1 MMAARSQDRSRD
13 VAAESKVEGPDFT
26 EGVSLAEVKAKGH
39 LSGHVGKEPVLVAVV
54 GDEVLAIGGKCTHY
68 GGPLGKGLI
77 DGDSVHCPWH
87 HACFSLRTGE
97 ALQAPAFDP
106 VPRWRVEQ
114 SGDRITIREKLPKA
128 APAPRATGKP
138 GERFLIVGGGAAGF
152 AAAERLRREGFGGE
166 VAILSRDPDLPV
178 DRPNLSKDFLAGKA
192 PEDWVFIKS
201 AGFFKD
207 HDIRLELDTTV
218 AALDTKAHEVVLADG
233 RRLGY
238 AKLLLATGAEPVRLP
253 IPGGDGDRVF
263 TLRSLADSRAII
275 AAAAGSES
283 AVVIGASFIGLE
295 VAASLR
301 ERGLRVEVVAPE
313 QRPLEKVL
321 GPELGD
327 VVRAKHEAKGVVF
340 HLGRKPKAIEDGA
353 VLLDDG
359 QRLRAD
365 LVVMGVGVRPRIR
378 IAEAAGLSVDHGVV
392 VDSRLRTS
400 DPDVFAAGDIA
411 RFPYALPGGGTA
423 RIEHWVVA
431 ERQGQVAALNMLGR
445 DVEYADAPFF
455 WSQHYD
461 LTINYVGHGTGW
473 DGTETSGTAGKD
485 FLVKYLK
492 AGRLVAAATIHRDKD
507 SLGAALDLE
516 RQA

>member
-1 MMAARSQDRSRD
+1 MTVETSKNRSRD
-13 VAAESKVEGPDFT
+13 VAAQGKVEGPDFA

-39 LSGHVGKEPVLVAVV
+39 LFGHVGKEPVLVALV

-68 GGPLGKGLI
+68 GGPLGKGVI
-77 DGDSVHCPWH
+77 EGDRVHCPWH

-106 VPRWRVEQ
+106 VACWRVER
-114 SGDRITIREKLPKA
+114 SGERIAIREKLPKA
-128 APAPRATGKP
+128 APARRAAGTA
-138 GERFLIVGGGAAGF
+138 GEKFLIVGGGAAGF
-152 AAAERLRREGFGGE
+152 AAAERLRREGFDGE

-207 HDIRLELDTTV
+207 HDIRLELNTTV
-218 AALDTKAHEVVLADG
+218 AALDVKAHAVVLADG
-233 RRLGY
+233 RRPGY
-238 AKLLLATGAEPVRLP
+238 TKLLLATGAEPVRLP
-253 IPGGDGDRVF
+253 IPGGDGARVF

-275 AAAAGSES
+275 AAAAGSEA

-301 ERGLRVEVVAPE
+301 ERGLKVDVVAPE

-321 GPELGD
+321 GAELGD

-340 HLGRKPKAIEDGA
+340 HLGRKPKAVEEGA

-359 QRLRAD
+359 ERLAAG
-365 LVVMGVGVRPRIR
+365 LVVMGVGVRPRTG
-378 IAEAAGLSVDHGVV
+378 IAEAAGLRVDHGVV

-400 DPDVFAAGDIA
+400 DPDIFAAGDIA
-411 RFPYALPGGGTA
+411 RFPYALPGGGNA

-445 DVEYADAPFF
+445 DVEYAEAPFF

-461 LTINYVGHGTGW
+461 LPINYVGHGTGW
-473 DGTETSGTAGKD
+473 DRTETAGTADKD

-492 AGRLVAAATIHRDKD
+492 AGRLVAEATIHRDED
-507 SLGAALDLE
+507 SLRAALDLE